1 MNIIDFK
8 DVDYSIDDLNILKK
22 CNLSIEEGDFLTITG
37 PSGSGKSTIL
47 KLAANLISP
56 VSGEI
61 MYDGKN
67 VASLNPMT
75 YRQNVSYCFQ
85 QPLLFGKTVS
95 DNLEFP
101 FKIRNKEV
109 DSKKISDFLKEVDL
123 DDSYKTKFINDLSGG
138 ERQRIALIRNLLFTP
153 KVLLLD
159 EVTAG
164 LDEKTKGIVLD
175 LIDSTNKKGVTVVR
189 VTHDQKEIDQ
199 AKHLIKVVNG
209 EVVKWTQLM

>member
-209 EVVKWTQLM
+209 EVVK